1 MISDKPS
8 TDTPARDRDQTRPIS
23 VVNGLGFDS
32 EKARWAMQEVKAFLD
47 PYRKYIHS
55 LILFGSYAMGH
66 ATRFSDVDFLVL
78 LKNGEKVQR
87 LSRVLSGI
95 EWGHRAVL
103 ETETLGGIQYV
114 PFDERGIERLFELS
128 TPLVHATCHGLII
141 WDDGWFK
148 TLLRRPY
155 PKWPTREASLE
166 AFTKWIIWQYYRSA
180 FDVKKE
186 ILMDHGPD
194 GICTKRGKCMG
205 HLSGDIL
212 ARVLSRM
219 LYVTLPER
227 GFLPLSKRE
236 ATAMAVEAYG
246 RAAWRPVAVA
256 MAVLRRERAIS
267 QREYS
272 VMFPFARNLFRE
284 CIRICGTRTP
294 RVVGALRRN
303 AEIRKHL
310 RKIERAP
317 DNNKR

>member
-8 TDTPARDRDQTRPIS
+8 TDTPARDRDQSRPIS

-32 EKARWAMQEVKAFLD
+32 EKARWAMQAVKAFLD

-95 EWGHRAVL
+95 EGGHRAVL
-103 ETETLGGIQYV
+103 EAEISEGIQFV
-114 PFDERGIERLFELS
+114 PFDERGVERLFELS
-128 TPLVHATCHGLII
+128 TPLVHAACHGLII

-155 PKWPTREASLE
+155 PKWPTREAALE
-166 AFTKWIIWQYYRSA
+166 AFTKWIVWQYYRSA
-180 FDVKKE
+180 GDMKRE
-186 ILMDHGPD
+186 ILMDHGPG
-194 GICTKRGKCMG
+194 GICTETGKCMG

-236 ATAMAVEAYG
+236 AVAMAVETYG
-246 RAAWRPVAVA
+246 RAARRPVALA

-267 QREYS
+267 HREFN

-284 CIRICGTRTP
+284 CIRICGTHNP
-294 RVVGALRRN
+294 RVVEALRRN

-310 RKIERAP
+310 RKMERAP
-317 DNNKR
+317 DHSKR

>member
-1 MISDKPS
+1 MITYKAS
-8 TDTPARDRDQTRPIS
+8 TNIPARDRNQTRSIS
-23 VVNGLGFDS
+23 VVSGLGFDS

-78 LKNGEKVQR
+78 LKNGEKVHR
-87 LSRVLSGI
+87 LSRLLSGI

-103 ETETLGGIQYV
+103 ETETSEGIQFV

-128 TPLVHATCHGLII
+128 TPLVHAARHGLIM

-155 PKWPTREASLE
+155 PKWPTREAALE
-166 AFTKWIIWQYYRSA
+166 AFTKWVVWQYYRSA
-180 FDVKKE
+180 GDMKRE
-186 ILMDHGPD
+186 ILMDHGPG
-194 GICTKRGKCMG
+194 GICTESRKCMG

-256 MAVLRRERAIS
+256 MALLRRDRAIS
-267 QREYS
+267 HREYS

-284 CIRICGTRTP
+284 CIRICGTRNP
-294 RVVGALRRN
+294 RVVEALRRN

-310 RKIERAP
+310 RKMERAP
-317 DNNKR
+317 NNKR